1 MGTLAD
7 RAVDVVALNT
17 ARDGTDTCPERVV
30 VAVLADNG
38 SADAAAVREALAEA
52 VATDRLVREDGGY
65 RLTVDG

>member
-7 RAVDVVALNT
+7 RAVDVVALNP

-30 VAVLADNG
+30 VAVLANSG
-38 SADAAAVREALAEA
+38 SAEERAVRDALAEA
-52 VATDRLVREDGGY
+52 VATDRLVRDDGGY